1 MQSAAVRM
9 LWNHN
14 TNLHCAEQVSSVS
27 AASHTARREGWSCGT
42 VLTEGDV
49 LGKSARAGSILSTGR
64 MVTRHRVKQKN
75 SLKSR
80 PHNGGGEQRA
90 RNQGRKR
97 PVTSGES
104 KARMLGLGP
113 IPTQPGDY
121 VLK

>member
-1 MQSAAVRM
+1 M

-80 PHNGGGEQRA
+80 PHDGGGEQRA
-90 RNQGRKR
+90 RNQRRKR

-104 KARMLGLGP
+104 KTRMLGLGP

-121 VLK
+121 VFK